1 MVDWIENNY
10 TRLVEI
16 RHYLHQHPE
25 LGYEEYNTSDY
36 LKNLLKQAGYTIT
49 QTEQMGTGFY
59 CQLGSSN
66 KPALGIR
73 CDIDALPIQ
82 DQKSVDYRSKID
94 GVMHACGHDV
104 HMTIVTGLALL
115 LKENPTKIPG
125 TIRFIYQPAE
135 EKTPSGSLQMIKAGV
150 IDGLDHLVGFHILPK
165 LSSNKIG
172 IKSGPMSA
180 AVSLLDFTLCGPGG
194 HTSRPEETINL
205 VAVTAKLIDEV
216 DKEIQTVNTI
226 DTPVVMAFGHITGGH
241 TFNVIPSKI
250 NLRGSVRYLDV
261 EMKKIIQQHIRK
273 TVKKIVNETGAKIE
287 FKIPYSI
294 PAVTNDEELTT
305 IVEQAAVNAIGKDN
319 VFKMDKSSMGSDDFG
334 FYIDKLPSSLFRI
347 GSAYGQVK
355 DLHVSDFDVDEN
367 CIRTAIKVLQH
378 TITEYFKY

>member
-1 MVDWIENNY
+1 
-10 TRLVEI
+10 
-16 RHYLHQHPE
+16 
-25 LGYEEYNTSDY
+25 
-36 LKNLLKQAGYTIT
+36 
-49 QTEQMGTGFY
+49 MGTGFY
-59 CQLGSSN
+59 CELGNGN

-82 DQKSVDYRSKID
+82 DQKRVEYRSKFN

-115 LKENPTKIPG
+115 LKECPIKIPG
-125 TIRFIYQPAE
+125 TVRLIYQPAE
-135 EKTPSGSLQMIKAGV
+135 EKTPSGSLQMIKSGG
-150 IDGLDHLVGFHILPK
+150 IEGLDHLVGFHILPK
-165 LSSNKIG
+165 LDSNKIG

-180 AVSLLDFTLCGPGG
+180 AVSLLDFTLSGPGG
-194 HTSRPEETINL
+194 HTSRPQETINL
-205 VAVTAKLIDEV
+205 IAVAAKIIDEV
-216 DKEIQTVNTI
+216 DKAIQSINTI
-226 DTPVVMAFGHITGGH
+226 DTPLVMAFGHIAGGY

-261 EMKKIIQQHIRK
+261 KMKKIIQQYIRK
-273 TVKKIVNETGAKIE
+273 SVKKIVNETGANIE
-287 FKIPYSI
+287 FRIPYSI
-294 PAVTNDEELTT
+294 PAVINDEELTK
-305 IVEQAAVNAIGKDN
+305 IVEQGAVKAIGRNN

-367 CIRTAIKVLQH
+367 CIRTAIRVLHH
-378 TITEYFKY
+378 TIKKYFK

>member
-1 MVDWIENNY
+1 MIEWIENNF

-36 LKNLLKQAGYTIT
+36 LKNLLKQAGYNIV
-49 QTEQMGTGFY
+49 QTEKMGTGFY
-59 CQLGSSN
+59 CELGKGN

-82 DQKSVDYRSKID
+82 DQKTVDYRSKID

-125 TIRFIYQPAE
+125 TVRFIYQPAE
-135 EKTPSGSLQMIKAGV
+135 EKIPSGSLQMIKSGG
-150 IDGLDHLVGFHILPK
+150 INGLDHLIGFHILPK
-165 LSSNKIG
+165 LDSSKIG

-180 AVSLLDFTLCGPGG
+180 AVSLLDFKLSGPGG
-194 HTSRPEETINL
+194 HTSRPQETIDLVSVAANL
-205 VAVTAKLIDEV
+205 IYETENSINKIGTTDRP
-216 DKEIQTVNTI
+216 I
-226 DTPVVMAFGHITGGH
+226 VMAFGQISGGY

-250 NLRGSVRYLDV
+250 NLRGSVRYLAEDS
-261 EMKKIIQQHIRK
+261 KKIIQKYIRR
-273 TVKKIVNETGAKIE
+273 TVKAIKNETGAQIE

-294 PAVTNDEELTT
+294 PAVTNDEELTK
-305 IVEQAAVNAIGKDN
+305 IIEKGAVHAIGNDN
-319 VFKMDKSSMGSDDFG
+319 VVKMEKSSMGSDDFG
-334 FYIDKLPSSLFRI
+334 FYIDKLPCSLFRI
-347 GSAYGQVK
+347 GSSNGKVM

-367 CIRTAIKVLQH
+367 CIRTAIKVLH
-378 TITEYFKY
+378 GTIIEYFK